1 MKNRACKVLQVLF
14 FLFALGL
21 CYFILCNITDFRIP
35 CIFHKITGFFCPGC
49 GVTRMCLALL
59 QFDIKTALQSNFAI
73 FISLPFMILYAIR
86 QTIRYIKYGKQNNS
100 KKQSVFF
107 SILAV
112 LLVLFGILRNLP
124 AFWFWQPLP

>member
-1 MKNRACKVLQVLF
+1 MKNRARKVLQGLF
-14 FLFALGL
+14 SLLALGL
-21 CYFILCNITDFRIP
+21 CYFILCKITDFRIP
-35 CIFHKITGFFCPGC
+35 CIFHKITGFYCPGC

-59 QFDIKTALQSNFAI
+59 QFDIKAALQNNFLI
-73 FISLPFMILYAIR
+73 FISLPFLIFYAMR
-86 QTIRYIKYGKQNNS
+86 QINRYIKYGKQTIS
-100 KKQSVFF
+100 KRQSVFF